1 MSYTRRTHA
10 FPENGIC
17 FIVGR
22 VRHVLVEGLYTGL
35 RMSIKLIVVL
45 LPAAAFVF
53 VLQQFDL
60 LRPIAGFL
68 RPLMSLAGLPGEAGL
83 VFATGALLNVYP
95 AIAMLVTLDFSVQE
109 TTVIAL
115 MILICHSLVVEC
127 SIQARAG
134 SNPLRMGILRL
145 VAAFVTGIAA
155 GRYYGLVSVDS
166 VAQPDALA
174 TVPGATGL
182 VQDFFAWIQSTS
194 TTIALMIVIITGL
207 MVIQRLLEAS
217 GLLRRIS
224 SWFEPLVLLFGL
236 PRSTAFLWLVGNT
249 MGLTYGSAV
258 LIQERERGALKPAEI
273 DALNHH
279 LAISHSLIEDTLL
292 FVALGAG
299 AGALVLPRLAV
310 AAVVV
315 WILRLV
321 RLHQRS
327 DQLCEN

>member
-1 MSYTRRTHA
+1 MKRKCT
-10 FPENGIC
+10 FPETGIC
-17 FIVGR
+17 GIVGR
-22 VRHVLVEGLYTGL
+22 VRHAVLEGLYTGL
-35 RMSIKLIVVL
+35 RMSIKLIAVL

-83 VFATGALLNVYP
+83 VFATGALLNIYP

-127 SIQARAG
+127 SVQARAG

-155 GRYYGLVSVDS
+155 GQYYGLAPVDS
-166 VAQPDALA
+166 VAQPDTFPA
-174 TVPGATGL
+174 VSGAAGF
-182 VQDFFAWIQSTS
+182 VQDLVAWIQSTS
-194 TTIALMIVIITGL
+194 ATIALMIVIITGL
-207 MVIQRLLEAS
+207 MVTQRLLEQS

-224 SWFEPLVLLFGL
+224 SWFEPLVVLFGL

-249 MGLTYGSAV
+249 MGLTYGSAI
-258 LIQERERGALKPAEI
+258 LIQERERATLTPGEI

-315 WILRLV
+315 WLLRLMS
-321 RLHQRS
+321 LHQRS